1 MYLDSKL
8 CTPCIPFPVYQIS
21 LQISS
26 SEDICIWNF
35 FIWSKVEPNIPT
47 AHDRAP
53 YAESSFNLSRKKLWL
68 IRKCWMQSEICWS
81 YNPKHDTCI
90 MRDRDQKR
98 CWIIFSWSNFDDC
111 WLLCSRLVHPPL
123 KASEIPFDNV
133 NFFVIPQ
140 LVCRVLFSPFLFSRC
155 IAVEFETGASLAAFC
170 MCSAAVGLAVCCSL
184 QARPMLQ
191 AAGASLVQ
199 WLPAM

>member
-1 MYLDSKL
+1 MIQHRVPSRVLIWAEKSCDW
-8 CTPCIPFPVYQIS
+8 
-21 LQISS
+21 
-26 SEDICIWNF
+26 SEN
-35 FIWSKVEPNIPT
+35 VECNQRSADLTIQNT
-47 AHDRAP
+47 IHA
-53 YAESSFNLSRKKLWL
+53 LW
-68 IRKCWMQSEICWS
+68 EIGTKRDAGSWS
-81 YNPKHDTCI
+81 Y
-90 MRDRDQKR
+90 
-98 CWIIFSWSNFDDC
+98 FDDS

-140 LVCRVLFSPFLFSRC
+140 LVCRVLFSPFFFSRC

-199 WLPAM
+199 WLPEM